1 MRDACPQ
8 KDFLV
13 FFTPRWRT
21 EKYLTMNESNFTNG
35 TYFESTLSMAG
46 PTSLPAVGLALVLVL
61 GGYLAFKTYME
72 LKQENVLKQAL
83 YDETGID
90 GKYEFKMP
98 EDERAAHSQLKAYLL
113 FLKANGKPPTQGAK
127 LEMTMEK
134 AKDILRNKLDDEER
148 KRMKLALVKWMI
160 GTIEVLARVERD
172 RPGAARLYEKKLVS
186 EEYWDGVQECFRETH
201 ETIQEINAEAGFLEE
216 GLESQIFTQA
226 LQLWRLTKFREQQ
239 RSGENSASSTPPP
252 KD

>member
-1 MRDACPQ
+1 
-8 KDFLV
+8 
-13 FFTPRWRT
+13 
-21 EKYLTMNESNFTNG
+21 MNETNFTNG
-35 TYFESTLSMAG
+35 SYFESSISMAG
-46 PTSLPAVGLALVLVL
+46 PTSLPAIGLALVLVL

-72 LKQENVLKQAL
+72 FKQENVLKQAL

-90 GKYEFKMP
+90 GKYEYKMP
-98 EDERAAHSQLKAYLL
+98 EEERIAFNQLKAYVL

-134 AKDILRNKLDDEER
+134 AKEILRSKLDEEER
-148 KRMKLALVKWMI
+148 KRIKLALVKWMI
-160 GTIEVLARVERD
+160 ATIEVLAKVERD

-201 ETIQEINAEAGFLEE
+201 ETIQEINSEAALIEE

-226 LQLWRLTKFREQQ
+226 LQLWRITKFREQQ

-252 KD
+252 KE